1 MGRDVVNYEMDVRAW
16 RSPFEPDYIYSLGE
30 NAFTKWRFYD
40 ADPQMLKLASEVRD
54 STSHEPTHTPSPRAA
69 SDRMEHV
76 DQMRFEILLGLPLL
90 SHLSLCAPISLSAL
104 PALSPLSA
112 HSPLLR
118 RPMPRAVDSSLSGIA
133 GSASRGR
140 QSARRAHRLWLDLP
154 LRKAEGGD
162 APARLAR
169 DRLPRLCRDGEC
181 WGRADLPCVWRKVPL
196 TKSPERSLHG
206 GCELRL

>member
-1 MGRDVVNYEMDVRAW
+1 MDVRAW

-90 SHLSLCAPISLSAL
+90 SHLSLCAPSSLPSL
-104 PALSPLSA
+104 GALSPLA
-112 HSPLLR
+112 PPDAARRRLIPFRNCRLR
-118 RPMPRAVDSSLSGIA
+118 FPRASIG
-133 GSASRGR
+133 
-140 QSARRAHRLWLDLP
+140 
-154 LRKAEGGD
+154 
-162 APARLAR
+162 
-169 DRLPRLCRDGEC
+169 
-181 WGRADLPCVWRKVPL
+181 
-196 TKSPERSLHG
+196 T
-206 GCELRL
+206 